1 MKLSDIT
8 AVVEAIA
15 PLSTQA
21 SWDNSGWQ
29 VLPEGP
35 DVECTGVLV
44 CVDATPQVVAEAADK
59 GYNLV
64 ISHHP
69 VLFNGIKRLTGAT
82 LPQRT
87 VMECMRCNVALYSSH
102 IPTDISAKGIN
113 MRMAAMLGLEDVEV
127 LDTETGL
134 GAIGNLHQPLT
145 LPQVVDLIKNRFNT
159 EVVRASRPADAAKRY
174 QRIALCGGSGSEFAP
189 MSKARSAD
197 LYLTSDTRHHF
208 FVDNGAEIQLL
219 DIDHWVAEEC
229 SRQIFFEEISEK
241 IPNFAVSLSRADHNP
256 IIYL

>member
-1 MKLSDIT
+1 MRLCDIT

-29 VLPEGP
+29 VLPEGL
-35 DVECTGVLV
+35 DAECTGALL
-44 CVDATPQVVAEAADK
+44 CVDATPEVIAEAAEK

-69 VLFNGIKRLTGAT
+69 VLFNGVKSLTGAT

-87 VMECMRCNVALYSSH
+87 VMECMRRNVALYSSH

-113 MRMAAMLGLEDVEV
+113 KRMATMLGLDDIEV

-134 GAIGNLHQPLT
+134 GAIGNLPQALT
-145 LPQVVDLIKNRFNT
+145 LTKVINLVKTTFGT
-159 EVVRASRPADAAKRY
+159 SVVRASRPLDESKLYR
-174 QRIALCGGSGSEFAP
+174 RIALCGGSGSEFAL
-189 MSKARSAD
+189 MAKTQGAD
-197 LYLTSDTRHHF
+197 LYLTSDTRHHM
-208 FVDNGAEIQLL
+208 FVDNGPEIQLL

-229 SRQIFFEEISEK
+229 SRQIFFDEISKK
-241 IPNFAVSLSRADHNP
+241 IPNFAVSLSQADNNP

>member
-1 MKLSDIT
+1 MMLSDIT
-8 AVVEAIA
+8 SVIEAIA

-35 DVECTGVLV
+35 DAECTGVLV
-44 CVDATPQVVAEAADK
+44 CVDATPQVIAEAADK
-59 GYNLV
+59 GCNLV

-69 VLFNGIKRLTGAT
+69 VLFKGVKSLTGAT
-82 LPQRT
+82 VSERT
-87 VMECMRCNVALYSSH
+87 VMECMRRNVSLYSSH
-102 IPTDISAKGIN
+102 IPTDISSKGIN
-113 MRMAAMLGLEDVEV
+113 IRMAAMLGLEDVEV
-127 LDTETGL
+127 LDTESGL
-134 GAIGNLHQPLT
+134 GAIGNLPNPLT
-145 LPQVVDLIKNRFNT
+145 LPEVVDLVKERFDT
-159 EVVRASRPADAAKRY
+159 GVIRASRPTDADKRY

-189 MSKARSAD
+189 LAKTRGAD
-197 LYLTSDTRHHF
+197 LFLTSDTRHHF
-208 FVDNGAEIQLL
+208 FIDNGAEIQLL

-241 IPNFAVSLSRADHNP
+241 IPNFAVSLSRADLNP

>member
-1 MKLSDIT
+1 MILSDIT
-8 AVVEAIA
+8 SVVEAIA

-35 DVECTGVLV
+35 DARCTGVLL
-44 CVDATPQVVAEAADK
+44 CVDATPQVIAEAAEK

-69 VLFNGIKRLTGAT
+69 VLFNGVKSLTGAT

-87 VMECMRCNVALYSSH
+87 VMECMRRNVALYSSH
-102 IPTDISAKGIN
+102 IPTDVSAKGIN
-113 MRMAAMLGLEDVEV
+113 MRMASMLGLEDIEV
-127 LDTETGL
+127 LDPETGL
-134 GAIGNLHQPLT
+134 GAIGNLPEGLT
-145 LPQVVDLIKNRFNT
+145 VPQMVDLVKNTFNT
-159 EVVRASRPADAAKRY
+159 PVVRASRPLDVDKHYKRV
-174 QRIALCGGSGSEFAP
+174 ALCGGSGSEFALTA
-189 MSKARSAD
+189 KAQGAD
-197 LYLTSDTRHHF
+197 LYLTSDTRHHM

-229 SRQIFFEEISEK
+229 SRQIFFEEISKK
-241 IPNFAVSLSRADHNP
+241 IPNFAVSLSQADKNP